1 MMNNGWIRVRR
12 PFAAMTL
19 LVALGSGAAM
29 GAWLGGRR
37 DAPAVTVLCS
47 GSGGG
52 APAGDQLTFGT
63 GLAPVVERVL
73 PSVVN
78 VASEKIVRFADSGP
92 ASPFF
97 GSSPESDNLLESGW
111 SRP

>member
-1 MMNNGWIRVRR
+1 MNNGGIRMRR

-19 LVALGSGAAM
+19 LVALGS
-29 GAWLGGRR
+29 
-37 DAPAVTVLCS
+37 
-47 GSGGG
+47 GG